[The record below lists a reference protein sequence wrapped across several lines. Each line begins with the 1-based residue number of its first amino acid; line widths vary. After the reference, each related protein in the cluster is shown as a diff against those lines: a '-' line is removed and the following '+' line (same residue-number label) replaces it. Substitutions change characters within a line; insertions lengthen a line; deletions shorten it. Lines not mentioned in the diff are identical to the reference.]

1 VSKRNALRTL
11 KRHRRI
17 EVLEREAFIQEV
29 REPDSREARKAQKR
43 RKLVARP

>member
-1 VSKRNALRTL
+1 MGKRNALRNL
-11 KRHRRI
+11 KRGQRI
-17 EVLEREAFIQEV
+17 AILERSAFVQEV

>member
-1 VSKRNALRTL
+1 MGKRNALRNL
-11 KRHRRI
+11 KRVRRV
-17 EVLEREAFIQEV
+17 EVLERSVFIQEV